1 MLLSD
6 TTSEDSQ
13 GPLREHA
20 NGDRPLSVSS
30 PFPAAPVEASQSM
43 SPSSVDPTSHQ
54 KQNQGDEPARP
65 ADDEGEQQPKQPPP
79 VLLLKVS
86 AEENTEFKEFVDD
99 EDDNDD
105 DDSRNE
111 QTSIQTCSSRSLNAS
126 PARSERQSEM
136 LDFASGP
143 GNDCQMADRP
153 NQAEVQSCALTSAEV
168 SHNKSPPTAGDHSG
182 TSNESRGDEPIIE
195 LRFLV
200 RRREAGALIGK
211 RGSNIKRLRETF
223 RSSMFSIPDTG
234 NGPERVVCIATN
246 EKSLDPIL
254 TDLTQLLMEK
264 SPENDEQIEL
274 KLLIHSSHA
283 GSIIGIGGQSIKKL
297 RNVSSLPICPTLS
310 PRTRWSCRDSIPEPP
325 GTSFN
330 RCGFD
335 PSSHP
340 PIRC

>member
-13 GPLREHA
+13 GPLRDHA
-20 NGDRPLSVSS
+20 DEDRSSVSS
-30 PFPAAPVEASQSM
+30 LSLAAPT
-43 SPSSVDPTSHQ
+43 PSSIELSSHQ
-54 KQNQGDEPARP
+54 KQNQGDEPACP
-65 ADDEGEQQPKQPPP
+65 ADDAAGPPPKQPPP

-86 AEENTEFKEFVDD
+86 AEENTEFKQFIDD
-99 EDDNDD
+99 EDDDDD

-111 QTSIQTCSSRSLNAS
+111 RTSTQTCSSRSLNAS
-126 PARSERQSEM
+126 PARSERQSEVT
-136 LDFASGP
+136 DFSSGP
-143 GNDCQMADRP
+143 SMDCQTAD
-153 NQAEVQSCALTSAEV
+153 QLEVQSCALSAAEV
-168 SHNKSPPTAGDHSG
+168 SHNKSPPTAEDNHG
-182 TSNESRGDEPIIE
+182 TANEPSGDEPIIE

-274 KLLIHSSHA
+274 KVLIHSSHA

-297 RNVSSLPICPTLS
+297 RNVSSMPIRPTLPHPS
-310 PRTRWSCRDSIPEPP
+310 PQRHWFRRDSIPEIS
-325 GTSFN
+325 GTCFN
-330 RCGFD
+330 
-335 PSSHP
+335 
-340 PIRC
+340 